1 SRAARLFG
9 EGFVD
14 EAALLEVVAC
24 FAARRRARGGWAR
37 DDGEWQAL
45 ADDAREVRVEEV
57 PRAHVARLFL
67 DPYETGAVG
76 VVGETL
82 LQLFVDGI
90 ELLEAHDR
98 DVATTELSAR
108 VEEIVVDLAAA
119 QEDALHFAR
128 VGVAIGDDALELAL
142 REVVDRRGR

>member
-1 SRAARLFG
+1 MGNGFALIVRNQTAGEGHSRAARLFG

-24 FAARRRARGGWAR
+24 FAARRRARGGW
-37 DDGEWQAL
+37 AL

-90 ELLEAHDR
+90 ELL
-98 DVATTELSAR
+98 
-108 VEEIVVDLAAA
+108 
-119 QEDALHFAR
+119 
-128 VGVAIGDDALELAL
+128 
-142 REVVDRRGR
+142 